1 MRLKLTNVL
10 FGKKIPNTF
19 SQIRYYDVVTDDW
32 EKDEVTIHICGTEC
46 PEVYPWLGNPY
57 GEA

>member
-1 MRLKLTNVL
+1 MFFL
-10 FGKKIPNTF
+10 KKIPNTF

-32 EKDEVTIHICGTEC
+32 EKDEVTMHICGTEC